1 MAPQKIMFIRHG
13 EKPERSGVAVGI
25 DQNGNE
31 DKESLTVR
39 GWQRAGAIDS
49 IFFRRQMRLLRCVR
63 SLDQST
69 CSQPLL
75 IFKEPMTVS
84 DRTRQLSH

>member
-49 IFFRRQMRLLRCVR
+49 IFFAGKCGCFVAFDRSTKAPVR
-63 SLDQST
+63 SL
-69 CSQPLL
+69 C
-75 IFKEPMTVS
+75 
-84 DRTRQLSH
+84 